1 MDRDFHF
8 RSLVATVIIAC
19 LNSNTFM
26 LLVPGDWA
34 DIKMLLAFP
43 CAFAAC
49 ILFDNK
55 VSEEYMRERLKGF
68 ARSTLNWIN
77 IQRERLS
84 QTRLGSIRL
93 ETYIYLFQLFE
104 APFLE
109 TSLISIINRLGCI
122 IYLIVEFISGAY
134 LLLEREDLPWFMSIA
149 PILAGL
155 LNLATGIFKGHLI
168 VYPKALTQLRK
179 KYQQYYEEV

>member
-1 MDRDFHF
+1 F
-8 RSLVATVIIAC
+8 
-19 LNSNTFM
+19 NTAM
-26 LLVPGDWA
+26 VLVPGDWD
-34 DIKMLLAFP
+34 DIKIW
-43 CAFAAC
+43 FAIPVSLIAC

-68 ARSTLNWIN
+68 AKATLNWIN

-109 TSLISIINRLGCI
+109 TSVISIINRLGCT
-122 IYLIVEFISGAY
+122 IYLITEFIVSAY
-134 LLLEREDLPWFMSIA
+134 LLLEREDLPWFMSIS

-155 LNLATGIFKGHLI
+155 LNLGTGILKGHLI

>member
-1 MDRDFHF
+1 MDRRLHF
-8 RSLVATVIIAC
+8 LSLVATTIIAF
-19 LNSNTFM
+19 LNFNTAM
-26 LLVPGDWA
+26 VLVPGDWD
-34 DIKMLLAFP
+34 DIKILFAFP
-43 CAFAAC
+43 VSWIAC
-49 ILFDNK
+49 ILFDHT

-77 IQRERLS
+77 IQRERFS
-84 QTRLGSIRL
+84 QTRLGAIRL
-93 ETYIYLFQLFE
+93 ETYIHLFQLFE

-109 TSLISIINRLGCI
+109 TSVISIRNRFGCI

-134 LLLEREDLPWFMSIA
+134 LLIKREDLPWLIMIA

-155 LNLATGIFKGHLI
+155 LNLATGIFKGHRI

-179 KYQQYYEEV
+179 KYQQYYEDI